1 MRKERSIGEMIST
14 VTFFG
19 LALYLI
25 PHSLSLLD
33 EGYQARGY
41 FGLLGAGCCAL
52 GGFRFVI
59 ADLVAKWRSE

>member
-1 MRKERSIGEMIST
+1 MRKQRSIGEMIST

-19 LALYLI
+19 LALYLV
-25 PHSLSLLD
+25 PYSLSLLD
-33 EGYQARGY
+33 EGYEVRGY

-52 GGFRFVI
+52 GGLRFVI

>member
-1 MRKERSIGEMIST
+1 
-14 VTFFG
+14 
-19 LALYLI
+19 
-25 PHSLSLLD
+25 LLD